1 MHFDEGHSHTKKK
14 MIIMSHDLFEFDQTI
29 VYLSSNVDD
38 VSNAINLSKEM
49 RNENLISRNVDQHVY
64 QTIKAAYV

>member
-1 MHFDEGHSHTKKK
+1 
-14 MIIMSHDLFEFDQTI
+14 MSHDLFEFDQTI